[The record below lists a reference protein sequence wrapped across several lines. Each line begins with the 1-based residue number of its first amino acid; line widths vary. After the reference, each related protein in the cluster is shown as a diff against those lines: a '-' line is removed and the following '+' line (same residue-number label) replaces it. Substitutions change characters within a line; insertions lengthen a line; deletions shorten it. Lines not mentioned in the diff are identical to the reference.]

1 MNHSH
6 LDSIKTF
13 LLSPGLSRSETRRPP
28 DDSAGAKDFQ
38 FDTPDDS
45 ARPVTLQ
52 PLHR

>member
-13 LLSPGLSRSETRRPP
+13 LLSPGLSRRETRHTP

-38 FDTPDDS
+38 PDTPDDP
-45 ARPVTLQ
+45 AR
-52 PLHR
+52 